1 MIYLVFVIVSV
12 LFLIGLFLS
21 ISCYLI
27 MLGIN
32 FIGLSYLLVYVG
44 AVEGETPKYNHAA
57 LVKIQLHKVLLI
69 IVNFYNVECKNII
82 LSVFNKYIYTAD
94 SISVNYFAIISHY
107 FSPQE
112 GSGTKLK
119 SFYSTPSNPEDKTPC
134 SVSPYWASTDVLGY
148 TEEDGYTKTNQQ
160 DEVFINWF
168 VGFSDGESNFTII
181 LHKDSNGIIKNVAFR
196 FLIELHV
203 DDIDALNYIKSKLNL
218 GNDISVYGSSCKFT
232 VTHPKDI
239 YKLIFIF
246 DKYNLNTTKYLDYLD
261 FKKAFILYQEER
273 CLSSGSGFKYK
284 KTLIHKLLELKGGM
298 NSKRTNFNFPT
309 DHKIIISGP
318 WLLGLIEGEGSFCL
332 DRTGFRTVFS
342 MVLSEVQLP
351 VFEKIKEYLENNLGF
366 DKYSMFKLKSSSVIA
381 IKTGKARSNSKP
393 LVGITVKNT
402 NVLVNYFIPYLDK
415 LTFITKK
422 SKDFNDFKIIST
434 AIYNGTYRE
443 DEIKSFILKLSYTM
457 NNYRLSTNLEP
468 EKVSSGLSIEEI
480 DRILKA
486 RPTII
491 HLDDGRQLDIVT
503 NKEVN
508 NSWTNCVYEIIDKT
522 GEILLAS
529 TLKEAAEILSVDF
542 RTVKRHLDSKALYT
556 EGCYADIS
564 EKKVRRV
571 PVFYP

>member
-1 MIYLVFVIVSV
+1 MVLVIVSA

-27 MLGIN
+27 ILGLT

-44 AVEGETPKYNHAA
+44 AVEGETLKYNHNYAA

-69 IVNFYNVECKNII
+69 IVNFYNVQYKNII
-82 LSVFNKYIYTAD
+82 FSVVNKYIYRAG
-94 SISVNYFAIISHY
+94 SISVNYLEIFSHY
-107 FSPQE
+107 FSPRTYA
-112 GSGTKLK
+112 GSGTTLK
-119 SFYSTPSNPEDKTPC
+119 SFYSTPLSAFLLTEGAATPS
-134 SVSPYWASTDVLGY
+134 SVPLSLASRDVAFSSY
-148 TEEDGYTKTNQQ
+148 TENEEYTKINIQ

-196 FLIELHV
+196 FIIELHV

-239 YKLIFIF
+239 YKLISIF

-273 CLSSGSGFKYK
+273 CLSSGLGFKDK
-284 KTLIHKLLELKGGM
+284 KTLIDNLLELKNGM
-298 NSKRTNFNFPT
+298 NSKRTNFNFPVS
-309 DHKIIISGP
+309 HKINITGP
-318 WLLGLIEGEGSFCL
+318 WLLGLIEGEGSFYL
-332 DRTGFRTVFS
+332 DRTGFKPVFS

-393 LVGITVKNT
+393 LAGITVKNT

-415 LTFITKK
+415 LTFVTKK
-422 SKDFNDFKIIST
+422 SKDFHDFKIIST

-443 DEIKSFILKLSYTM
+443 NEIKSLILKLSYTM

-468 EKVSSGLSIEEI
+468 EKVSSGLSVEEM

-486 RPTII
+486 RPTIL
-491 HLDDGRQLDIVT
+491 HLGDGRQLDIVT

-508 NSWTNCVYEIIDKT
+508 S
-522 GEILLAS
+522 S
-529 TLKEAAEILSVDF
+529 
-542 RTVKRHLDSKALYT
+542 
-556 EGCYADIS
+556 
-564 EKKVRRV
+564 
-571 PVFYP
+571 